1 MIRKLFS
8 GLLLSGLLLGNF
20 TYAQQGLD
28 NNQADFGEFM
38 DRKGTYTRTASGKPS
53 ENYWQNKADYQ
64 IEATLDENAHVLT
77 GKITINY
84 TNNSPENLDFVWLQ
98 LEQNRFTPDS
108 RGTLT
113 TPVQGNR
120 YNGDTDGGFDI
131 SAVQAKV
138 GSKGSIS
145 SKHIITDTRMQVW
158 FNEPIPAKGGKASI
172 SMNFSF
178 KVP

>member
-77 GKITINY
+77 GQRRLHRHR
-84 TNNSPENLDFVWLQ
+84 LDLARNQ
-98 LEQNRFTPDS
+98 SGPTEID
-108 RGTLT
+108 
-113 TPVQGNR
+113 
-120 YNGDTDGGFDI
+120 
-131 SAVQAKV
+131 
-138 GSKGSIS
+138 
-145 SKHIITDTRMQVW
+145 
-158 FNEPIPAKGGKASI
+158 
-172 SMNFSF
+172 
-178 KVP
+178 